1 MTESQWWTLVPAE
14 RRERPEFAYV
24 ADDPAL
30 PRVLLL
36 GDSISISYTVAVR
49 TLLTGVA
56 CVHRAPDNCR
66 STRHSLAELDRWLG
80 NGRWRVIHC
89 NWGLHDVAQ
98 VEAAG
103 VQQVGIEEYGR
114 NLETLFDRLAATG
127 AALIWATTTPVQ
139 EGTASRS
146 PADVVRYNRAAARIV
161 ASRGI
166 AFDDLYALA
175 LPRMTELQPP
185 RNVHF
190 TEAGAEVLAAQVARS
205 IRDALPAAST
215 NTGEST

>member
-1 MTESQWWTLVPAE
+1 MTESRWWTLVPE
-14 RRERPEFAYV
+14 EYRERPEFAFV

-49 TLLTGVA
+49 RLLTGVA
-56 CVHRAPDNCR
+56 AVHRAPGNCR
-66 STRHSLAELDRWLG
+66 STRHSLADLDRYLG
-80 NGRWRVIHC
+80 DGTWRVIHC
-89 NWGLHDVAQ
+89 NWGLHDIAQ

-103 VQQVGIEEYGR
+103 VQQVGIEEYER
-114 NLETLFDRLAATG
+114 NLKALFDRLAATG

-139 EGTASRS
+139 EGTSSRS
-146 PADVVRYNRAAARIV
+146 PADVVRYNGAAARIV
-161 ASRGI
+161 AARGI
-166 AFDDLYALA
+166 AVDDLYALA

-205 IRDALPAAST
+205 IRDVLNGPPPIGS
-215 NTGEST
+215 

>member
-1 MTESQWWTLVPAE
+1 MAS
-14 RRERPEFAYV
+14 
-24 ADDPAL
+24 
-30 PRVLLL
+30 
-36 GDSISISYTVAVR
+36 
-49 TLLTGVA
+49 
-56 CVHRAPDNCR
+56 VHRAPANCR
-66 STRHSLAELDRWLG
+66 STRYSLAELDRYLG
-80 NGRWRVIHC
+80 DGGWRVIHC
-89 NWGLHDVAQ
+89 NWGIHDITQ

-103 VQQVGIEEYGR
+103 VQQVGIEEYER
-114 NLETLFDRLAATG
+114 NLEALFDRLAATG

-139 EGTASRS
+139 AGTPSRS
-146 PADVVRYNRAAARIV
+146 PEDVVRYNRAAARIV

-166 AFDDLYALA
+166 AVDDLYALA

-190 TEAGAEVLAAQVARS
+190 TEAGAEVLVAQVARS

>member
-1 MTESQWWTLVPAE
+1 MTESRWWTLVPE
-14 RRERPEFAYV
+14 EYRGRPEFAFV

-49 TLLTGVA
+49 RLLTGVA
-56 CVHRAPDNCR
+56 AVHRAPGNCR
-66 STRHSLAELDRWLG
+66 STRHSLADLDRYLG
-80 NGRWRVIHC
+80 DGTWRVIHC
-89 NWGLHDVAQ
+89 NWGLHDIAQ

-103 VQQVGIEEYGR
+103 VQQVGIEEYER
-114 NLETLFDRLAATG
+114 NLKALFDRLAATG

-139 EGTASRS
+139 EGTSSRS
-146 PADVVRYNRAAARIV
+146 PADVVRYNGAAARIV
-161 ASRGI
+161 AARGI
-166 AFDDLYALA
+166 AVDDLYALA

-205 IRDALPAAST
+205 IRDVLNGPPPIGS
-215 NTGEST
+215 